1 MSVSKDVCERYVV
14 KVGMEYATIVIVEWT
29 RNSAMTGGE
38 TYYCGE
44 IMINS
49 SFGSW
54 GNIWGACGVP
64 FKKFLIDSDFSYL
77 FGKFM
82 GAKLEVYDGDA
93 TFQELLKRV
102 INNRRDNWFDA
113 DSARRIWNAL
123 TEREGEITQTLE
135 SMVHA
140 VHDAI
145 GDIGS
150 CVDRKRISD
159 AFAEPWEAACDRPD
173 HQAVGFWEMIWPE
186 FKEALALEL
195 QANAA
200 EAVPA

>member
-1 MSVSKDVCERYVV
+1 MSVTKDVCERYTIHAES
-14 KVGMEYATIVIVEWT
+14 EYASICIKEWT
-29 RNSAMTGGE
+29 RNSAMTGGQ

-54 GNIWGACGVP
+54 GNIWGACGCP
-64 FKKFLIDSDFSYL
+64 FKEFLIGSDFSYL

-93 TFQELLKRV
+93 TFRELLKRV
-102 INNRRDNWFDA
+102 INNRRDNSFDA
-113 DSARRIWNAL
+113 DSARRIWDAL
-123 TEREGEITQTLE
+123 TEREDEISRSLE

-150 CVDRKRISD
+150 CADRKRISE

-173 HQAVGFWEMIWPE
+173 IQAVGFWKTIWPQ
-186 FKEALALEL
+186 FRDALAFEL
-195 QANAA
+195 KQQAA
-200 EAVPA
+200 EVVPA